1 MSASVQTK
9 IIIVDFRVD
18 GLGLG
23 GDIAASRVLLEV
35 WHSRHF
41 PCCLVPVF
49 ARRVDVA
56 VVPSR
61 RLEGLTGSFSDFGC
75 IFGFFRFKFF
85 HFFIITRCIV
95 RRPREVWR
103 ILGGAFEYRQP
114 ICIVEFRAR

>member
-1 MSASVQTK
+1 MSASVLTK
-9 IIIVDFRVD
+9 VMIVVFRVN

-61 RLEGLTGSFSDFGC
+61 RLEGLTGSFSDFV
-75 IFGFFRFKFF
+75 FFRFYFF
-85 HFFIITRCIV
+85 RVFIITRCIV
-95 RRPREVWR
+95 RRPREVR
-103 ILGGAFEYRQP
+103 RVLGGAFEYQQP
-114 ICIVEFRAR
+114 ISIVEFRAS